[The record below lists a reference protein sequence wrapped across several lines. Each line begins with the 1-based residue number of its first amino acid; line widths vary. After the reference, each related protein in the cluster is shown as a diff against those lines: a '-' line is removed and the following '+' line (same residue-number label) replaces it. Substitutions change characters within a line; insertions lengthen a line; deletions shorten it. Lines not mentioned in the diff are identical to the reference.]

1 MMMTTMEGVFLLVS
15 LARGMVQM
23 MPGIFGIL
31 LILTVLAAAEAILD
45 MGANTGVNTLIPA
58 AEIQLS
64 AKGQVHM

>member
-1 MMMTTMEGVFLLVS
+1 
-15 LARGMVQM
+15 M